1 MSGIKALKI
10 GDLVLQRPVI
20 QGGMGVGISLHKL
33 AGAVAASGGMGLIS
47 TAQIGFREP
56 DFKTNFVEAN
66 LRAIRREMQKARE
79 IAPKGAI
86 GFNIM
91 VATKHYDLWVK
102 EAIKSGAD
110 AIVSGAGLPVR
121 LPEYAQAAYEEMK
134 AGIAD
139 AKENEDAQAE
149 NEEMKAGIAEE
160 KENCEEFC
168 KQAVKKVKLAPIVSS
183 AKSAQVICRLW
194 DRKYKQV
201 PDFVVVEGPLAGGHL
216 GFSREE
222 LAEYGADTKDVPNT
236 YNQEAYDKE
245 VRSIMEVVKT
255 YEEKYQKHIP
265 VVTAGGI
272 YTHEDVKHQFEL
284 GAEGVQVATR
294 FVTTEECDAP
304 DAYKQAYINAKKEDI
319 VITQSPV
326 GMPGRAILNP
336 FLQQIKDGVRPAIKT
351 CFQCLEHCDIKTIP
365 YCITKALVNAAEG
378 DEDNALLFCGSN
390 AYRAEKIEKV
400 DDVMKEL
407 VGEL

>member
-1 MSGIKALKI
+1 MRGIKALTI
-10 GDLVLQRPVI
+10 GDLVLKRPVI

-33 AGAVAASGGMGLIS
+33 AGAVAACGGMGLIS

-79 IAPKGAI
+79 IAPNGAI

-102 EAIKSGAD
+102 EAIKCGAD

-139 AKENEDAQAE
+139 AKETCGE
-149 NEEMKAGIAEE
+149 I
-160 KENCEEFC
+160 C

-222 LAEYGADTKDVPNT
+222 LTEYGADTKDVPNT
-236 YNQEAYDKE
+236 YNQKAYDKE
-245 VRSIMEVVKT
+245 VRSILEVIKT

-272 YTHEDVKHQFEL
+272 YTHEDVMHQFEL
-284 GAEGVQVATR
+284 GAEGVQVGTR
-294 FVTTEECDAP
+294 FVTTEECDAS
-304 DAYKQAYINAKKEDI
+304 DVFKQTYLNAHEEDI
-319 VITQSPV
+319 QIIKSPV
-326 GMPGRAILNP
+326 GMPGRAIFSNFIQKIKEGKKQPKVCP
-336 FLQQIKDGVRPAIKT
+336 FNCIKT
-351 CFQCLEHCDIKTIP
+351 CDINKSP
-365 YCITKALVNAAEG
+365 YCIITALYNAFRGNMENGYAFAGANAFKATKIMSVKETFRS
-378 DEDNALLFCGSN
+378 LLEEFN
-390 AYRAEKIEKV
+390 RTK
-400 DDVMKEL
+400 
-407 VGEL
+407 

>member
-121 LPEYAQAAYEEMK
+121 LPEYAQAAY
-134 AGIAD
+134 GIAD
-139 AKENEDAQAE
+139 A
-149 NEEMKAGIAEE
+149 